1 MGAGRAMS
9 GFCRDCLNPVADA
22 TQRRCGQCHS
32 VRLRRHEEI
41 DTLSIAHLDCDAFY
55 AAVEKRDRPE
65 LRDKPVIIG
74 GGKRGVVS
82 TACYVARSF
91 GVRSAMPMFKA
102 LKACPQAVVIKPD
115 MGKYT
120 RAAREVRIMME
131 ALTPLVEPLSLDEA
145 FMDLTGTE
153 RLHKESPA
161 RVLARLAQQIE
172 TNLGITVSIGLS
184 YNKFL
189 AKVASELDKPRGF
202 AIIGKAEAISFLA
215 RQPATI
221 LPGVGPRMAQALGK
235 AGIVSIGD
243 LQKADLK
250 TLIAEFGTT
259 GQWLHNLSWGR
270 DQRSIS
276 PDGERKSI
284 SAETTFDIDTGDA
297 ATLRRIL
304 WSLCEKVHARCRAQD
319 SGGRTIT
326 LKLKTADFHT
336 ITRRK
341 QAPRPTQSAD
351 VMYECGLNL
360 LTPELGAA
368 AYRLIGIGVSDLV
381 EGAACD
387 LSDLFSEGPRKKL
400 GAERAM
406 DAVRAKFGA
415 TAIGKGRGLR

>member
-1 MGAGRAMS
+1 VS
-9 GFCRDCLNPVADA
+9 GFCRDCLADVPDGV
-22 TQRRCGQCHS
+22 RRCPACHS
-32 VRLRRHEEI
+32 IRVRRHAEL
-41 DTLSIAHLDCDAFY
+41 DSLSIAHLDCDAFY
-55 AAVEKRDRPE
+55 ASVEKRDRPE
-65 LRDKPVIIG
+65 LRDLPVIVG

-115 MGKYT
+115 MGKYAKVARDV
-120 RAAREVRIMME
+120 RAKME

-145 FMDLTGTE
+145 FLDLTGTE
-153 RLHKESPA
+153 RLHKRSPA
-161 RVLARLAQQIE
+161 RTLAMLAREIE
-172 TNLGITVSIGLS
+172 RDIGITVSVGLS

-202 AIIGKAEAISFLA
+202 ALIGTAEAVSFLA
-215 RQPATI
+215 GQPATI

-243 LQKADLK
+243 LQKAELK
-250 TLIAEFGTT
+250 ELIAKFGST

-270 DQRSIS
+270 DRRTIS

-284 SAETTFDIDTGDA
+284 SAETTFDSDIADA
-297 ATLRRIL
+297 ATLKKIL
-304 WSLCEKVHARCRAQD
+304 WSLCERVHARARAQG
-319 SGGRTIT
+319 SGGRTVT

-336 ITRRK
+336 VTRRQ

-351 VMYECGLNL
+351 VLYDCGLNL
-360 LTPELGAA
+360 LRPELGAA
-368 AYRLIGIGVSDLV
+368 KYRLIGIGLSDLV
-381 EGAACD
+381 EAEACD
-387 LSDLFSEGPRKKL
+387 QGDLFSEAPRKKL
-400 GAERAM
+400 SAERAM

-415 TAIGKGRGLR
+415 KAIGKGRGMI